1 MRKIEIEMMNHLVA
15 KMNYKNGNTEVQHHE
30 RDAMVYLHGNHIATV
45 RTNGRWAEFSPR
57 DIEVNVRTLLAYPT
71 KTTMSRLRA
80 LGVAVFQKNNRIY
93 LDGEVIA

>member
-1 MRKIEIEMMNHLVA
+1 MRKIEIEMMNAVVS

-45 RTNGRWAEFSPR
+45 PTHGAWVEFSPK
-57 DIEVNVRTLLAYPT
+57 DIKVNVRTLLAYPT

-80 LGVAVFQKNNRIY
+80 LGVCVFQKNNKIY